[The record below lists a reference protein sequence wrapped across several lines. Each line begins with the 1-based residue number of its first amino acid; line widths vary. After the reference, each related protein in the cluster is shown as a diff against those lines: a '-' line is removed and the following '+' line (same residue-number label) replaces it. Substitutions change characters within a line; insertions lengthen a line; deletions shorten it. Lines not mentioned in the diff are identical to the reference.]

1 MYRILI
7 GQDVEYLRCII
18 VEGRIYSRK
27 LSMKSWLVELLNDS
41 ISQVLYPTSN
51 MVGMVLMPR

>member
-1 MYRILI
+1 M
-7 GQDVEYLRCII
+7 
-18 VEGRIYSRK
+18 EGRIYSRK

-51 MVGMVLMPR
+51 MVGMVFINETQVGDW